1 MPTVVVDASAIA
13 AILFGEPA
21 GDEMQVAVRGQ
32 NLIAPRLLR
41 FEIVNIALKKRRLQ
55 PASVDAIILALS
67 SYTALAIREVDI
79 AMVDVF
85 ATAAQSGLSAYD
97 ASYLWL
103 ARREGTKLITL
114 DAELAAAS
122 R

>member
-13 AILFGEPA
+13 AVLFGEPA
-21 GDEMQVAVRGQ
+21 SDEMQAAIRSQ

-41 FEIVNIALKKRRLQ
+41 FEIVSIALKKRRLQ
-55 PASVDAIILALS
+55 PDFADAIMAALVKFP
-67 SYTALAIREVDI
+67 ALAIREVNI
-79 AMVDVF
+79 AMVDVY
-85 ATAAQSGLSAYD
+85 ATAAQIGLSAYD

-103 ARREGTKLITL
+103 ARREATELITL

-122 R
+122 A